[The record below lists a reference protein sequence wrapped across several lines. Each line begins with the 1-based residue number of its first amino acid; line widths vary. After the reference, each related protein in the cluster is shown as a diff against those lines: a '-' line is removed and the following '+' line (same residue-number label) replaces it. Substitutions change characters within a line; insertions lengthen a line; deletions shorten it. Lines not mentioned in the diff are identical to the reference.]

1 MIINDYKSYYDA
13 KEIREILGWNFAEYE
28 KRRRQSSRLPP
39 YKTVGGRSKKIF
51 PKKEFWRWAASKEV
65 AHEIF
70 PEEMPE
76 IYKTERYLYLRDWL
90 DDEEA
95 KRRIYS

>member
-39 YKTVGGRSKKIF
+39 YKTVGGRNKKIF
-51 PKKEFWRWAASKEV
+51 PKKEFWRWAALKE
-65 AHEIF
+65 AALQII
-70 PEEMPE
+70 PEEMPDV
-76 IYKTERYLYLRDWL
+76 YNTERYLHIRNLL
-90 DDEEA
+90 DNKEE
-95 KRRIYS
+95 KRRI

>member
-39 YKTVGGRSKKIF
+39 YKTVGGRNKKIF
-51 PKKEFWRWAASKEV
+51 PKKEFWRWAACKE
-65 AHEIF
+65 AALQII
-70 PEEMPE
+70 PEEMPDV
-76 IYKTERYLYLRDWL
+76 YNTERYLHIRNLL
-90 DDEEA
+90 DNKEE
-95 KRRIYS
+95 KRRI